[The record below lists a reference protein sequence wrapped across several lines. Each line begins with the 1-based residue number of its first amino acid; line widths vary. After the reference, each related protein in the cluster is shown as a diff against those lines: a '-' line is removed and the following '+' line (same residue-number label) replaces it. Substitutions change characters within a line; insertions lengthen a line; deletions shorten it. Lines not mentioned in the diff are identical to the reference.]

1 MVLSTLLNPQFWP
14 WNWMND
20 DHSQQ
25 APAQQ
30 QQQSLQ
36 PSPDCPSVEQL
47 QATHLA
53 VRWAVWDAGGEC
65 ACELPSSQC
74 GDRGPNA
81 VPCCVHHASRSCD
94 THVST
99 HFTPDGFGAH
109 YGALMRIYAYAKQE
123 GLKYCS
129 TPWGREVPGEK
140 TMNTDGLHPEM
151 RGQEKAKALWEFIGG
166 GLLGPDC
173 DAVSGATCGV
183 VRPSIEELA
192 AGTIRWGAY
201 LDAATELRRFY
212 DSTARPKLSMFA
224 GGGTRTLAVHVRRG
238 DVVDNPKYRE
248 GGSEA
253 WRWVSDAQVRECIDR
268 TLQKIGGA
276 DGSVVVHIFSEGA
289 ANTTS
294 PELRT
299 IAGATPVLHLNSELK
314 DTFHHLVA
322 ADAFVMGPSSLSNM
336 AAWLRLGKAAGDVS
350 RANVFDGCACAGS
363 PLSWCEAREAS

>member
-1 MVLSTLLNPQFWP
+1 
-14 WNWMND
+14 
-20 DHSQQ
+20 
-25 APAQQ
+25 
-30 QQQSLQ
+30 
-36 PSPDCPSVEQL
+36 
-47 QATHLA
+47 
-53 VRWAVWDAGGEC
+53 
-65 ACELPSSQC
+65 
-74 GDRGPNA
+74 
-81 VPCCVHHASRSCD
+81 
-94 THVST
+94 
-99 HFTPDGFGAH
+99 
-109 YGALMRIYAYAKQE
+109 
-123 GLKYCS
+123 
-129 TPWGREVPGEK
+129 
-140 TMNTDGLHPEM
+140 
-151 RGQEKAKALWEFIGG
+151 
-166 GLLGPDC
+166 
-173 DAVSGATCGV
+173 
-183 VRPSIEELA
+183 
-192 AGTIRWGAY
+192 
-201 LDAATELRRFY
+201 
-212 DSTARPKLSMFA
+212 MFA

-268 TLQKIGGA
+268 ALQKIGGA